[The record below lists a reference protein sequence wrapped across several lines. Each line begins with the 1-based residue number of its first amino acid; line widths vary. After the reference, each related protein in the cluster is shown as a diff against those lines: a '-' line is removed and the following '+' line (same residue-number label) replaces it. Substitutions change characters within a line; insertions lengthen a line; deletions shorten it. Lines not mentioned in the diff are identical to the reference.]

1 MTNLSGINLNNGSA
15 VGAKREGTD
24 SLSHSLALMP
34 KYESYKESGAEWLGE
49 IPDNWE
55 LISLKRLLKFHT
67 GGTPPSGNQQF
78 YDGDLPWITI
88 ADLNERF
95 TNRHHCLSRLGVRQA
110 RIPLTPKGSLLYSF
124 KLSIGQVAFASTDIY
139 TNEAIASFIP
149 RDNLNLNYYYYAL
162 PIFLENNAAVN
173 IYGAKL
179 LNQDLI
185 KNAWI
190 LKLDDDEQTLIANF
204 LDNKTAQIDDAIAIK
219 EQQISL
225 LKERKQIIIQQAVT
239 QGLDPN
245 VPMKDSGVD
254 WIGKIPAHW
263 ETKKL
268 RYLSTYFKGFA
279 FKSEDFTD
287 IGVPI
292 VKASNIKEHAVVD
305 IQSFIAENNQ
315 KSEFERF
322 RLYSGDVIIST
333 VGSKPDVKNS
343 AVGQLCSVGLEYDRA
358 YLNQNTVC
366 IRPNESLD
374 KRFLKYVFAS
384 KYVRNEFDRRALWI
398 ANQAYLEVDEILD
411 VKVSIPK
418 IAEQSIISDYLDL
431 QMERF
436 TQAIEKQQ
444 MQIEKLKEYKTTLI
458 NSAVTGKIKITPEM
472 IEQ

>member
-1 MTNLSGINLNNGSA
+1 MANLSVINLNNVTA
-15 VGAKREGTD
+15 VGAKREGMD
-24 SLSHSLALMP
+24 SPSHSLALLP

-190 LKLDDDEQTLIANF
+190 LKLDDDEQTRIANF
-204 LDNKTAQIDDAIAIK
+204 LDQKTTQIDEAIAIK

-263 ETKKL
+263 E
-268 RYLSTYFKGFA
+268 
-279 FKSEDFTD
+279 
-287 IGVPI
+287 
-292 VKASNIKEHAVVD
+292 VKRLKYVLEERNERSKTGEEPLFMVSQIHGLVVRADYHDKAEVAASNIDNKVVYKNDLVFNKLKAHLGVFFKSNIEFKGLVSPDYAVYKCKEHISDAKYLEILFRHPSYIQQFIIRATGVVEGL
-305 IQSFIAENNQ
+305 I
-315 KSEFERF
+315 
-322 RLYSGDVIIST
+322 RLYTGDLFDIPVPVAPSG
-333 VGSKPDVKNS
+333 
-343 AVGQLCSVGLEYDRA
+343 E
-358 YLNQNTVC
+358 
-366 IRPNESLD
+366 
-374 KRFLKYVFAS
+374 
-384 KYVRNEFDRRALWI
+384 
-398 ANQAYLEVDEILD
+398 QAEILAYT
-411 VKVSIPK
+411 KS
-418 IAEQSIISDYLDL
+418 QSSAY
-431 QMERF
+431 EK
-436 TQAIEKQQ
+436 AIEIQQ
-444 MQIEKLKEYKTTLI
+444 NQIEKLKEYKTSLI

-472 IEQ
+472 VEQ